1 MQRVSDLLHAATLDS
16 DQDEQPP
23 QLPTIFSSF
32 PRVAIHRIGRLY
44 VKLGGGDKPGRV
56 VRVTWRAGL
65 TWCPR
70 VGAGRIPVLSL
81 DQGDGP
87 RTGSGFRRALVGWQG
102 GRRMDQLCFALFCPG
117 LGRAGLVGLGDSCG
131 TQLGIFGQGLSRI
144 IPVTRREREKER
156 EPASVCPFPC
166 GLMDG
171 LWLLSWSFGFSKYA
185 LLILQAK
192 LVSYGKLTSRRG
204 RWSARI
210 CMQARLVTQST

>member
-102 GRRMDQLCFALFCPG
+102 GRRMDQLCVVLSWAGP
-117 LGRAGLVGLGDSCG
+117 GRAGWSGGFVWHTTGY
-131 TQLGIFGQGLSRI
+131 FWARPVKNNSRHSK
-144 IPVTRREREKER
+144 RERERER

-171 LWLLSWSFGFSKYA
+171 LWLLPWSFGFSKYA